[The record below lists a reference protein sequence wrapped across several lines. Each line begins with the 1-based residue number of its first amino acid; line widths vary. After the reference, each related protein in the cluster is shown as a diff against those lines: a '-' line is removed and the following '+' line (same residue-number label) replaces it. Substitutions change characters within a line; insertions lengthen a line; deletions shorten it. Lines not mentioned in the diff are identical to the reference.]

1 MKLFLFATLLT
12 ASAFALFIKD
22 ATGTDKPSREAL
34 RGAARVPSFIEGA
47 TNTSYYTDTCSSKDA
62 CANSYR
68 DCCGIQTCNCHL
80 QDGTGKVLDP
90 KICHYDLIKDFS
102 ECCAVLG
109 TCKCDIS
116 RGA

>member
-22 ATGTDKPSREAL
+22 ATDTDTPSREAL
-34 RGAARVPSFIEGA
+34 RGATRVPSFIEDA
-47 TNTSYYTDTCSSKDA
+47 TNTSSNTDTCSSKDA
-62 CANSYR
+62 CAQDYR
-68 DCCGIQTCNCHL
+68 SCCVVQTCVCHL
-80 QDGTGKVLDP
+80 QDGSGKVDA
-90 KICHYDLIKDFS
+90 KFCKGDLITTFS
-102 ECCAVLG
+102 DCCAKLG